1 MSNRCGIHHPDV
13 VDLVTHGDD
22 AFRLIL
28 VEEQALGDADS
39 PALQQ
44 KLNNYLGFALDG
56 PLLEHY
62 PDSKERPICIRVD
75 LYAQPSPFI
84 IDFLRQY
91 AGAISAY
98 GVSLELS
105 VNGQVSACST

>member
-13 VDLVTHGDD
+13 VDLVTHGD
-22 AFRLIL
+22 AFRLVL
-28 VEEQALGDADS
+28 VEEQVLGDADA
-39 PALQQ
+39 PALQR

-75 LYAQPSPFI
+75 LYAQPSQFI

-91 AGAISAY
+91 AGAISGC
-98 GVSLELS
+98 GVSFELS
-105 VNGQVSACST
+105 VNGQVFTCST

>member
-1 MSNRCGIHHPDV
+1 MSNCCGIHHPDV

-22 AFRLIL
+22 AYRLIV
-28 VEEQALGDADS
+28 VEEQALGDTDA

-62 PDSKERPICIRVD
+62 PESEERPICIRVD
-75 LYAQPSPFI
+75 LYAQPSQFI
-84 IDFLRQY
+84 IDFLHRY
-91 AGAISAY
+91 ARAISGY
-98 GVSLELS
+98 GVSFELS
-105 VNGQVSACST
+105 VNGQVFACST